1 MFSCADLMIKC
12 KAHAK
17 RLLNTELY
25 TEKTTVSLTTRSFG
39 LLLLFFLFFFGPQ
52 RVFSQYANEEELKK
66 QAAQYF
72 EDEDYANGYKAYS
85 QLVSNY
91 PKDPNYNYRLGVCM
105 LFTEPDKKKC
115 YTYLEFANKN
125 IKDSEKEARF
135 YLAKAYHTNFRF
147 DDAIKLYTSYKEI
160 ASSSMVKK
168 LIVDREIDAC
178 KNGKRLLSNL
188 NELVVLEKKQLVES
202 DYFRSYNLK
211 DIGGKLLVKPQDF
224 FTAADKKKKN
234 KSIVYLPKS
243 GDQLYYA
250 SYGSG
255 DNKDIYIVRKLPNGQ
270 WSKAESIG
278 SAINTPYDE
287 DYPFLHPNG
296 RVLYFASKGHNSM
309 GGYDIFKSEFNE
321 TAGVWGKPVNMDF
334 PINSPNDDILFVT
347 DSLEKTAYF
356 SSSRQSPVGK
366 IDVFKINT
374 ERRAPEFIFIKGSV
388 LKKVDGQSLA
398 SRISVKDIGEGQN
411 VGSFQASE
419 TGAYLAKIPNGGK
432 FIFTVETPGFPTQ
445 SEGIDIP
452 VNSSLLPYKQYISYD
467 GQKLVIQN
475 TFETNKDDENGYLDY
490 LEVIEEKSKLDVNAS
505 DFSNP
510 VATNGTNNTGT
521 NNSTNTNNTNTG
533 NDNSS
538 NNNATNNGTQNTNAN
553 TNTNLNNQQLEQMA
567 FTDAKELKEESDKL
581 KADAN
586 DAFAFVNNQKV
597 EADQKEK
604 EANVVIEQANSEQD
618 LTKKELL
625 LTKANELKEE
635 AKKLKDQAILAES
648 IAKQLDIDA
657 SNKQKEAELQQKYAE
672 QLKEVNKSKNNKEA
686 LAKLEAIQKEQNLL
700 GEQKSTTNEL
710 ANSIKLE
717 SDRKDEEITKLQP
730 LIAKQKDEV
739 KDLQTEI
746 TGIDSEING
755 TKDKALLENLKA
767 QKDELNSEIALKNT
781 ELKKNEDKLLLLQ
794 KESDA
799 LKSQADFA
807 SNMLT
812 QVKGTDNIT
821 SVSNNTGNNNTN
833 TNNTS
838 GTNNTNNNTS
848 NNNGNSNN
856 NTGTNNNAS
865 NNNSEV
871 TSNSTNNNNNNSNT
885 GNNNSST
892 GTTNETTLAGIKKDQ
907 KVLEDEMQ
915 KLNSQPESSNRYE
928 EQNKLVSNYIAAVDK
943 EILNQKEDLKKAK
956 TAAEKTAINNKIK
969 ELEADKKDK
978 EDDKRINDSKIAYF
992 KNIENNSVGNNN
1004 TGTTSNNGTNNSGNV
1019 TNNTNNTNTG
1029 NDNSTNNNSTNNST
1043 NTNGTNNTSG
1053 TANNN
1058 ANTNV
1063 SNNAVIN
1070 ENKDKIA
1077 ELNTEAD
1084 KLSAEATALRKETA
1098 KLTGTKKQENIK
1110 KIQDLENQASSKRFD
1125 AVVLV
1130 SKVNEDVYAGN
1141 KKTLDEYIQANGDK
1155 NNPEIV
1161 KANTLLAEAKT
1172 FYDQAMKIEQ
1182 EANSEPD
1189 IAAKTGAYSNVEEK
1203 ELLALQKQE
1212 EALTLYKKNN
1222 PDFVPSSN
1230 NSSNNNSVTNN
1241 NGTNENNG
1249 AVTNNNANNNGTVTN
1264 NNSTNENNGTS
1275 TNNNGAV
1282 TNNNGTNENNG
1293 TVANNNTNT
1302 TNPEVQNKTVE
1313 LQNAAVTKKQDY
1325 TNVLEQLKAN
1335 EGQANGTNPEIQQK
1349 KKEAEQMLNAADEL
1363 INAANLTT
1371 NPNEKNLMLDEANQK
1386 IVLATKQLDEANNL
1400 SKQLQT
1406 QAANNANAVTNN
1418 STGNDNNT
1426 ATNNG
1431 NANNTVTNNA
1441 NNNGNTNTGNNNDNS
1456 NNGTVTTNT
1465 GNDNSTNNNNTAV
1478 TTNTVVPGNNG
1489 KLSEAEMK
1497 AIQESPDYKNF
1508 TTLNNE
1514 AVKYNDIADK
1524 ESAKAKDFYAQAT
1537 DYLKQSNDLRIQLD
1551 QLPEGDEKK
1560 LKQDEAI
1567 KLDHL
1572 ANLFKAK
1579 GDSVNELASNTR
1591 SFAESKKMEAD
1602 AFAQSLDKKV
1612 YENILIA
1619 SGNQPNANTAG
1630 NNTNN
1635 TASNTGSNTAGTN
1648 SSNPKYEGYSTTYA
1662 DNAGKYE
1669 SDLNTFSNAEEN
1681 EGNLKGKNIILAGY
1695 NKAIDKEIAEQ
1706 KKKLATANAAD
1717 KTKINQRIK
1726 DLGTQKSKNNSIIT
1740 TNNAKIKD
1748 LTQPVVNNNTN
1759 NTGNTN
1765 TTGNTNNNTSNNNSG
1780 NTNNTTGN
1788 NNTGNTNTAGN
1799 NTTGNTNTTGNNST
1813 PAISTTGIE
1822 IKNGNAYS
1830 AASPIPIDQKLPNGI
1845 IFAVQIGAFKNQIP
1859 NDLFKGLSPLRGE
1872 TTQQGLIR
1880 YQAGRFS
1887 KFEEANGVKNDI
1899 KKLGYRDAFV
1909 VVYKDG
1915 QRISL
1920 GEAMNELKSQG
1931 VAVNVNPNETAG
1943 ITSNANIPNANTVAT
1958 TVANNTGNTTT
1969 TNTNNNV
1976 VPAANVNATE
1986 LNNVQ
1991 GMLFTVQI
1999 GVYSNEASSTQLYN
2013 LKPIYRERLP
2023 NGYYRYTAGIYNNLD
2038 KVKADRS
2045 KVNGLGI
2052 SDAFVSAYLNGSRI
2066 KVADALAKMGSGD
2079 NVQFPAE
2086 NPIQFDGGTGAIE
2099 TLPATNNNTTT
2110 SNTPAVNTNTV
2121 TTSGT
2126 QPFNNGVT
2134 QAPQPTAENGVKLT
2148 DEGITY
2154 KVQIGAYKNQV
2165 PQNVANNWMKI
2176 KTWPIGANQ
2185 VNGLYI
2191 YTVGSFVSNKS
2202 ARPLLEEAKANGIT
2216 DAFITVYKDGKKLY
2230 GAEASSYLNQQ

>member
-1 MFSCADLMIKC
+1 MIKC

-17 RLLNTELY
+17 RLLNTEFY
-25 TEKTTVSLTTRSFG
+25 TKRLNFISKGYFLTA
-39 LLLLFFLFFFGPQ
+39 LFLIFFSIFNPQ
-52 RVFSQYANEEELKK
+52 EGYSQYANEEELKK

-72 EDEDYANGYKAYS
+72 EDEDYGNGYKAYS

-91 PKDPNYNYRLGVCM
+91 PKDANYNYRLGVCM

-125 IKDSEKEARF
+125 IKDSEKEAKF

-147 DDAIKLYTSYKEI
+147 DEAIKLYTQYKEI

-168 LIVDREIDAC
+168 LLVDREIDAC

-211 DIGGKLLVKPQDF
+211 DIGGKLLVKPNDF

-270 WSKAESIG
+270 WSKAENIG
-278 SAINTPYDE
+278 NAINTPFDE
-287 DYPFLHPNG
+287 DFPFLHPNG

-321 TAGVWGKPVNMDF
+321 SAGVWGKPVNMDF

-356 SSSRQSPVGK
+356 SSSRQSPSGK

-374 ERRAPEFIFIKGSV
+374 ERRPPEFIFIKGSV
-388 LKKVDGQSLA
+388 LKKVEGQSLA
-398 SRISVKDIGEGQN
+398 SKISVKDIGVGEN

-419 TGAYLAKIPNGGK
+419 TGGYLAKIPNGGK

-452 VNSSLLPYKQYISYD
+452 VNNSLLPYKQYISYD

-475 TFETNKDDENGYLDY
+475 TFETNKEDENGYLDY
-490 LEVIEEKSKLDVNAS
+490 LEVIEEKAKLDVNAS
-505 DFSNP
+505 DFSSQPITN
-510 VATNGTNNTGT
+510 NGTNNTGSNNGT
-521 NNSTNTNNTNTG
+521 NTTNTNSG
-533 NDNSS
+533 NDNSTG
-538 NNNATNNGTQNTNAN
+538 NNANNGNQNTNA
-553 TNTNLNNQQLEQMA
+553 NTNLNNQQLEQMA
-567 FTDAKELKEESDKL
+567 FTDAKELKDEADKL

-618 LTKKELL
+618 LSKKELL

-635 AKKLKDQAILAES
+635 AKKLKDQATLAEN

-686 LAKLEAIQKEQNLL
+686 LAKLEAIQKEQTLL

-717 SDRKDEEITKLQP
+717 SGRKDEEIAKLQP
-730 LIAKQKDEV
+730 LIVKQKNEV
-739 KDLQTEI
+739 KDIQTEI
-746 TGIDSEING
+746 SGIDSEISG
-755 TKDKALLENLKA
+755 TKDKVLLENLKA
-767 QKDELNSEIALKNT
+767 QKEELNNEITLKNN
-781 ELKKNEDKLLLLQ
+781 ELKRNEDKLMLLQ

-812 QVKGTDNIT
+812 QVKEQDNIT
-821 SVSNNTGNNNTN
+821 SVANNTGNNDVNTNNGTNNAGNNASNNNSTAANNNTNSNTGNNNTN
-833 TNNTS
+833 TT
-838 GTNNTNNNTS
+838 TNNETAL
-848 NNNGNSNN
+848 
-856 NTGTNNNAS
+856 TG
-865 NNNSEV
+865 
-871 TSNSTNNNNNNSNT
+871 
-885 GNNNSST
+885 
-892 GTTNETTLAGIKKDQ
+892 IQKDQ
-907 KVLEDEMQ
+907 KVFENEMV

-928 EQNKLVSNYIAAVDK
+928 EQNKLVANYIAAVDK
-943 EILNQKEDLKKAK
+943 EIINQKADLKKAK

-969 ELEADKKDK
+969 ELEQDKLDK

-992 KNIENNSVGNNN
+992 KNIENNSVANNGNNN
-1004 TGTTSNNGTNNSGNV
+1004 TSTNSNTTNNGNV
-1019 TNNTNNTNTG
+1019 TNTTNTG
-1029 NDNSTNNNSTNNST
+1029 NDNSANNNSTNVNNGVTNNNSSNTGTSTANNAANTNST
-1043 NTNGTNNTSG
+1043 NNASG
-1053 TANNN
+1053 TALG
-1058 ANTNV
+1058 
-1063 SNNAVIN
+1063 
-1070 ENKDKIA
+1070 ENKEKIDQ
-1077 ELNTEAD
+1077 LNTEAD
-1084 KLSAEATALRKETA
+1084 KLTEEAVKLRKETA
-1098 KLTGTKKQENIK
+1098 ALTGTKKQENIK
-1110 KIQDLENQASSKRFD
+1110 KIQDLENQASAKRFD

-1130 SKVNEDVYAGN
+1130 SKGNEDVYVN
-1141 KKTLDEYIQANGDK
+1141 NQKTIDEYIQANGDK
-1155 NNPEIV
+1155 SNPEIA
-1161 KANTLLAEAKT
+1161 KANTLLAEAQNL
-1172 FYDQAMKIEQ
+1172 FNQAVKIEQ

-1189 IAAKTGAYSNVEEK
+1189 INAKTASYSNVEEK
-1203 ELLALQKQE
+1203 EILALKKQE
-1212 EALTLYKKNN
+1212 EAVALYKKNN
-1222 PDFVPSSN
+1222 PDFVPSSQN
-1230 NSSNNNSVTNN
+1230 NTVSTNNNNTNNGAVTTNNGTNENNGAVTNNNATNNGAATNN

-1249 AVTNNNANNNGTVTN
+1249 AVTNNNAANNGVVTN
-1264 NNSTNENNGTS
+1264 NTGTNENNGAV
-1275 TNNNGAV
+1275 TNNNATNNGAV

-1293 TVANNNTNT
+1293 TATNNTSNNTNA

-1313 LQNAAVTKKQDY
+1313 LQNAAVTKKQGY
-1325 TNVLEQLKAN
+1325 TNVLEQLKTN
-1335 EGQANGTNPEIQQK
+1335 ENQANGTSPEIQQK
-1349 KKEAEQMLNAADEL
+1349 KKEAEQLLSAADEL

-1386 IVLATKQLDEANNL
+1386 IVLATTQLNEANDL
-1400 SKQLQT
+1400 SKQLQS
-1406 QAANNANAVTNN
+1406 QAANNTNN
-1418 STGNDNNT
+1418 NVVSNNS
-1426 ATNNG
+1426 
-1431 NANNTVTNNA
+1431 NA
-1441 NNNGNTNTGNNNDNS
+1441 NNNAANSNS
-1456 NNGTVTTNT
+1456 NNNVANNNATNTNT
-1465 GNDNSTNNNNTAV
+1465 GNDNATNNNNTTA
-1478 TTNTVVPGNNG
+1478 TTNTVVPVANG
-1489 KLSEAEMK
+1489 KLSEAQIK
-1497 AIQESPDYKNF
+1497 AIQESPDYKSF

-1514 AVKYNDIADK
+1514 AVKYTDIADK
-1524 ESAKAKDFYAQAT
+1524 ESSKAKSFYEQAT
-1537 DYLKQSNDLRIQLD
+1537 NYLKESNDLRIQLD
-1551 QLPEGDEKK
+1551 QLPEGEEKK
-1560 LKQDEAI
+1560 LKQEEAI

-1572 ANLFKAK
+1572 ANQFKAK

-1591 SFAESKKMEAD
+1591 AFAESKKMEAD

-1612 YENILIA
+1612 YEDILIA
-1619 SGNQPNANTAG
+1619 SGNQANGVATNNG
-1630 NNTNN
+1630 NNTANN
-1635 TASNTGSNTAGTN
+1635 NSGNVNT
-1648 SSNPKYEGYSTTYA
+1648 SNPKYEGYSPTYA

-1669 SDLNTFSNAEEN
+1669 SDLNTFSNSAEN
-1681 EGNLKGKNIILAGY
+1681 EGNLKGKNIILANY
-1695 NKAIDKEIAEQ
+1695 NKAIDTEIAAQ
-1706 KKKLATANAAD
+1706 KKKLTTANAAD

-1726 DLGTQKSKNNSIIT
+1726 DLGTQKTNNNSTIA

-1748 LTQPVVNNNTN
+1748 LNQATAT
-1759 NTGNTN
+1759 
-1765 TTGNTNNNTSNNNSG
+1765 NNSG
-1780 NTNNTTGN
+1780 NTNNTNNSGNTNSTANNTNTNNSGN
-1788 NNTGNTNTAGN
+1788 NNTNANNSGN
-1799 NTTGNTNTTGNNST
+1799 NTASNNTTNTTGNNNETNNNST
-1813 PAISTTGIE
+1813 AAITTNGIE

-1830 AASPIPIDQKLPNGI
+1830 AARPIPIDEKLPNGI

-1872 TTQQGLIR
+1872 TTAQGLIR
-1880 YQAGRFS
+1880 YQAGRFI

-1931 VAVNVNPNETAG
+1931 VTINVNPNETAG
-1943 ITSNANIPNANTVAT
+1943 ITSNTNIPTANTVAS
-1958 TVANNTGNTTT
+1958 TVGNNNPANNTS
-1969 TNTNNNV
+1969 TNTNTSF
-1976 VPAANVNATE
+1976 PAANVNATE
-1986 LNNVQ
+1986 LSNVQ

-2023 NGYYRYTAGIYNNLD
+2023 NGYYRYTAGVYNNID
-2038 KVKADRS
+2038 KVKADRA

-2052 SDAFVSAYLNGSRI
+2052 SDAFVSAYLNGERI
-2066 KVADALAKMGSGD
+2066 KIADALAKMGSGD
-2079 NVQFPAE
+2079 NLQFPPE
-2086 NPIQFDGGTGAIE
+2086 NPIQFGGGTSTNE
-2099 TLPATNNNTTT
+2099 TLPATNNATT

-2121 TTSGT
+2121 TTTGT

-2134 QAPQPTAENGVKLT
+2134 QGPQPTAENGVKLNE
-2148 DEGITY
+2148 EGITF

-2165 PQNVANNWMKI
+2165 PQNVANNFMKI

-2191 YTVGSFVSNKS
+2191 YTVGSFVDNKS
-2202 ARPLLEEAKANGIT
+2202 ARPLLEEAKANGIA

-2230 GAEASSYLNQQ
+2230 GAEASSYLNR